1 VTLRRR
7 LVDAGHELRV
17 IAAVLSDAYVRP
29 LPRAQDGPLV
39 TVLIPAYNRSEV
51 LRYALASAIRQ
62 TYRNLEILVI
72 GDACT
77 DDSAQVVAAAGDQRV
92 RWTNLERNSGSQA
105 GPNQAGLEAARGE
118 LIAYLGQDDLWRSDH
133 VALLVADLERTGA
146 DVTSAVPSFVW
157 PKPVPVRKLESP
169 RAGDFTPT
177 PSLMHRRAAG
187 LAAGGWLDHRETV
200 LPPDADF
207 FERMRRSGARFSRVR
222 ALSLLKFASALR
234 RNSYR
239 DGRSD
244 EQAAASRRIESRAFA
259 AREALAALVSIPLR
273 RWHGRYVSVPDELR
287 ARPGGVIA
295 EYRRIRGLQP

>member
-1 VTLRRR
+1 MTLRQR
-7 LVDAGHELRV
+7 LVDAGHEVRV
-17 IAAVLSDAYVRP
+17 IGAVLVDAYVRP
-29 LPRAQDGPLV
+29 LPRAEDGPLV
-39 TVLIPAYNRSEV
+39 TVIIAAYNRSEV
-51 LRYALASAIRQ
+51 LRYALESAIRQ
-62 TYRNLEILVI
+62 SYRNLEILVI

-77 DDSAQVVAAAGDQRV
+77 DDSAQVVTAVGDPRV
-92 RWTNLERNSGSQA
+92 RWTNLEHNAGSQA

-118 LIAYLGQDDLWRSDH
+118 LIAYLGQDDVWQSDH
-133 VALLVADLERTGA
+133 VALLVADIERTGA

-169 RAGDFTPT
+169 RAGEFVPT

-187 LAAGGWLDHRETV
+187 LAAGGWRDHRETV
-200 LPPDADF
+200 LAPDADF
-207 FERMRRSGARFSRVR
+207 IDRLHRSGARFSRVR

-259 AREALAALVSIPLR
+259 AREALGALASMPLR
-273 RWHGRYVSVPDELR
+273 RWYGRHASVPDELR